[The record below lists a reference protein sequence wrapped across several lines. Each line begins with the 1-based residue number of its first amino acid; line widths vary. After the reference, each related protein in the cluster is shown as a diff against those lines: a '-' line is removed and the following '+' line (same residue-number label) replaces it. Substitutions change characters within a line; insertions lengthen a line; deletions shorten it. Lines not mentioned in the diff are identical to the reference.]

1 LSIPVELKLKL
12 PPNVSLDS
20 ALSDGRTREVILKE
34 LELLINGV
42 KRRVAADDERSL
54 LSVLR
59 EELDLTGTKYGCGEG
74 RCGACT
80 VLLDGQPVR
89 SCRTPAVTVAGRQVT
104 TVEGLER
111 DGRLHPLQEAFLEVG
126 AMQCGYC
133 IAGMIMSG
141 VGLLE
146 KNPRPTEEEIVR
158 AMTGNVCRCGTY
170 PRVVAAIQRAA
181 ANAVS
186 TRPQSEGVK

>member
-1 LSIPVELKLKL
+1 M
-12 PPNVSLDS
+12 
-20 ALSDGRTREVILKE
+20 
-34 LELLINGV
+34 ELLINGA
-42 KRRVAADDERSL
+42 KRRVAADDGRSL

-89 SCRTPAVTVAGRQVT
+89 SCRTGVGAVAGRQVT

-133 IAGMIMSG
+133 TAGMIMSG

-146 KNPRPTEEEIVR
+146 KNPRPTEQEIVR
-158 AMTGNVCRCGTY
+158 AMGGNICRCGTY
-170 PRVVAAIQRAA
+170 TRVVAAVRRAA
-181 ANAVS
+181 GALS
-186 TRPQSEGVK
+186 SEARGGGVR